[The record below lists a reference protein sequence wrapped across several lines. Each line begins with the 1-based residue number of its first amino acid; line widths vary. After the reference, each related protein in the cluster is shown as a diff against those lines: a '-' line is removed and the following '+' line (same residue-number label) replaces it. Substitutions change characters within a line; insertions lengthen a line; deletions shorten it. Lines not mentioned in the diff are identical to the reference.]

1 MSALILFLY
10 SKYYPNIS
18 ILLNIVSSIDFIHT
32 LCIDNKRVREVIM
45 RSSVI
50 SAKKVPCFVVIFPD
64 KTIHQYVGEDMAT
77 FMESIGKKQ
86 NEKVQ
91 VEGSKTPI
99 NRLVE
104 NVPETKIDITEEND
118 DDDSE
123 NDILKELEELSNKVP
138 SSMIKQNV
146 ENKKL
151 NKTDIG
157 SLINFKEA
165 QASASNNK
173 KSSNVSRSRSDLMN
187 RENVKIA
194 RGKGHE
200 NMNSSSLGTDISLSK
215 TKESPSNIIEDIETD
230 QDTISFSPDENLGVV
245 KNTHK
250 SKQDL
255 KSIAAEMANA
265 RDVVEK

>member
-18 ILLNIVSSIDFIHT
+18 ILLNIVSSIDYIHT
-32 LCIDNKRVREVIM
+32 ICVDNKRVREVIM
-45 RSSVI
+45 RSSAV
-50 SAKKVPCFVVIFPD
+50 SVKKVPCFVVIFPD

-77 FMESIGKKQ
+77 FMDSLVKKE

-104 NVPETKIDITEEND
+104 NVPEAVIDITEEND
-118 DDDSE
+118 DDDDGNNE
-123 NDILKELEELSNKVP
+123 ILKEIEELSNKVP

-146 ENKKL
+146 ENKKST
-151 NKTDIG
+151 KTDIG
-157 SLINFKEA
+157 SLINFKEN
-165 QASASNNK
+165 QAASNNK

-200 NMNSSSLGTDISLSK
+200 TMNSSSLGNDISLSK
-215 TKESPSNIIEDIETD
+215 NKESPSNVIEDIDTE

>member
-18 ILLNIVSSIDFIHT
+18 ILLNIVSSIDYIHT

-45 RSSVI
+45 RSSAV
-50 SAKKVPCFVVIFPD
+50 SVKKVPCFIVIFPD
-64 KTIHQYVGEDMAT
+64 KTIHQYIGEDMTT
-77 FMESIGKKQ
+77 FMETLVKKDD
-86 NEKVQ
+86 EKVQ

-104 NVPETKIDITEEND
+104 KVPETQIDITEEND
-118 DDDSE
+118 EDDAGNE
-123 NDILKELEELSNKVP
+123 ILKELEELSSKVP

-146 ENKKL
+146 ENKRA

-157 SLINFKEA
+157 SLINFKES
-165 QASASNNK
+165 QAPSNNK

-200 NMNSSSLGTDISLSK
+200 TMNSSSLGNDISLSK
-215 TKESPSNIIEDIETD
+215 NKESPSNVIEDIEAE

-255 KSIAAEMANA
+255 NSIAAEMANA
-265 RDVVEK
+265 RDIVEK